1 MNKVLVGAAI
11 CACLLAPS
19 VAKAAPSLLVTGAG
33 ASSVSGQVVVNARA
47 TGPAVGSFVPVAP
60 ATGFIQVRGSSY
72 GDLGGTV
79 TCIGLAGPNAAIVSG
94 NLSTPV
100 VSGGFTYPNFS
111 LLVVSPNPQIRSWIS
126 FFPDNLSGL
135 FPCGTSLFFTFGVPS
150 LPNDFVVN
158 GRFTILGAG

>member
-1 MNKVLVGAAI
+1 MKKVLIGAAI
-11 CACLLAPS
+11 CVCLLAPS

-33 ASSVSGQVVVNARA
+33 ASSTSGHVVVNARA

-60 ATGFIQVRGSSY
+60 ATGFVQVRGSSY
-72 GDLGGTV
+72 GDLGGSV
-79 TCIGLAGPNAAIVSG
+79 TCIGVAGPNAAIVSG
-94 NLSTPV
+94 NLSTPF
-100 VSGGFTYPNFS
+100 VSGGFTYSNFS

-126 FFPDNLSGL
+126 FSPDNLSAL

>member
-1 MNKVLVGAAI
+1 MKKVLVVGAI
-11 CACLLAPS
+11 CVFLLAPS
-19 VAKAAPSLLVTGAG
+19 IAKAAPSLLVTGAG
-33 ASSVSGQVVVNARA
+33 ASSISGHVVVNARA

-72 GDLGGTV
+72 GDLGGSV

-94 NLSTPV
+94 NLSTPF

-111 LLVVSPNPQIRSWIS
+111 LIVVSPNPQIRSWIN
-126 FFPDNLSGL
+126 FGPNNLSTQ
-135 FPCGTSLFFTFGVPS
+135 FPCATSLFFTFDIPS